1 MAGRTAIGLDIGT
14 SGVRVAQLRFGRGAV
29 TLERFGQVA
38 LPDGAVRDGEVAD
51 PAAVAVAIRQLWA
64 HTRVSGK
71 KVLLGVASG
80 RVIVRQVDLAWL
92 PPSELRRS
100 LPFQVADILP
110 MPVEAAVLDF
120 YPLQELPRGDGVGRA
135 VRGLLVAASR
145 ETVDATVQ
153 AVQRAGLT
161 PMSVDLTSFAILRA
175 LGPGSD
181 GSADGGA
188 AGEDPEAL
196 VDVGA
201 KVTNVVVHQGG
212 VPRFVRIL
220 PMGGQH
226 VTDAVAERAGL
237 PPQQAEALKH
247 ELGLGLGPH
256 AFTAEGQA
264 AARAVEDAT
273 SALVGEVRTSLTYY
287 AAAGAAAPVNRI
299 VLTGG
304 GARLA
309 GLPERLQAAADVP
322 VVLGTPIA
330 ALRLGATGLSE
341 EQLREVSPLTTV
353 PVGLALG
360 AAR

>member
-14 SGVRVAQLRFGRGAV
+14 SGVRVAQLRFGRGTV
-29 TLERFGQVA
+29 TLERFGQVV

-64 HTRVSGK
+64 HTRMSGK

-120 YPLQELPRGDGVGRA
+120 YPLEELPRRDGVGRA

-145 ETVDATVQ
+145 ETVHASVQ

-161 PMSVDLTSFAILRA
+161 PISVDLTSFAILRA
-175 LGPGSD
+175 LGSGQ
-181 GSADGGA
+181 DGGS
-188 AGEDPEAL
+188 AGEDAEAL

-237 PPQQAEALKH
+237 PPEQAEALKH

-256 AFTAEGQA
+256 VFTAEGQA

-273 SALVGEVRTSLTYY
+273 SALVGEVQTSLTYY
-287 AAAGAAAPVNRI
+287 AAAGAAAPVSRI

-330 ALRLGATGLSE
+330 ALRLGAAGLSE
-341 EQLREVSPLTTV
+341 EQLREVSPLATV